1 MRGTLHSAEIV
12 RDFTRRQ
19 RQTHD
24 GSLVAALP
32 LDLSAELL
40 GELSTNRPPT
50 PEPCVEDRSRGSTA
64 RTATAPAH
72 LPMTGLI
79 LDSKNVI
86 LPEDPAIS
94 PADLPIVPRFRMCC
108 RSCRLPIRR
117 GKPTK

>member
-19 RQTHD
+19 RQTRD

-40 GELSTNRPPT
+40 GELSTNRPLT
-50 PEPCVEDRSRGSTA
+50 PESVHRGPIPRVNFA
-64 RTATAPAH
+64 HGNAHAH
-72 LPMTGLI
+72 LMMMGLI

-86 LPEDPAIS
+86 LPADPAIS
-94 PADLPIVPRFRMCC
+94 PPSLPIVPQLGM
-108 RSCRLPIRR
+108 SCR
-117 GKPTK
+117 